1 MSWQANLNWEE
12 AKKRARILAMIR
24 AFFSERD
31 VIEVETPLLC
41 HSTVTDV
48 YLDAFTTEFNYS
60 SDSHCND
67 STTLY
72 LQTSPEFAMKRLLA
86 SGFGCCYQIC
96 KAFRHEES
104 GRIHNPEFTMLE
116 WYRIG
121 FSHYQL
127 MDEVAE
133 LLCAV
138 LTCRASDKLSYQQV
152 FQKYLNIDPL
162 ETNLL
167 EMKKVLNKNSVQ
179 GSWIEKEEDIDILL
193 QVAFSECIESFI
205 GNDSPCFVYDFP
217 KSQASLARLSIKDE
231 RVAERFECYYKGVE
245 LANGFNE
252 LTDSKEQL
260 LRFKADNEKRL
271 LLNKLERPIDK
282 NFIAAL
288 THGLPQCSGVALG
301 IDRLIMLAMEKET
314 IHSTIT
320 FTRENS

>member
-1 MSWQANLNWEE
+1 MGWQANLSWGD
-12 AKKRARILAMIR
+12 AKKRASILAIIR
-24 AFFSERD
+24 SFFSDRD

-41 HSTVTDV
+41 HGTVTDV
-48 YLDAFTTEFNYS
+48 YLDAFTTEFNYLH
-60 SDSHCND
+60 DSHCNVP
-67 STTLY
+67 TTLH

-116 WYRIG
+116 WYRIN

-133 LLCAV
+133 LLRAV
-138 LTCRASDKLSYQQV
+138 LKCKVPEKLSYQQV
-152 FQKYLNIDPL
+152 FKKYLNVDPL

-167 EMKKVLNKNSVQ
+167 EMKKVLDKNNIQ

-193 QVAFSECIESFI
+193 QVAFSECIEPSI
-205 GNDSPCFVYDFP
+205 GIDLPCFIYHFP
-217 KSQASLARLSIKDE
+217 KSQASLARLSSADV

-252 LTDSKEQL
+252 LTDVNEQL
-260 LRFKADNEKRL
+260 LRFKEDNKKRL
-271 LLNKLERPIDK
+271 LLNKQSRPIDK
-282 NFIAAL
+282 HFIAAL

-301 IDRLIMLAMEKET
+301 VDRLIMLAMQKEA
-314 IHSTIT
+314 IDSTIA
-320 FTRENS
+320 FTIENS